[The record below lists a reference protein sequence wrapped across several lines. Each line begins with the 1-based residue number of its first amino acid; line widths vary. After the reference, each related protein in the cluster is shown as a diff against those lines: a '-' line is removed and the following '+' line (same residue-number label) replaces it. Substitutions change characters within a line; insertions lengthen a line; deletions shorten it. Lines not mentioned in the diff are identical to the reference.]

1 MNQKKKKEGYTE
13 VFKLTLDK
21 GQKKKTNFS
30 KVSLHKRLI
39 TWAIKLAGQ

>member
-21 GQKKKTNFS
+21 GQKKKNQFLQS
-30 KVSLHKRLI
+30 FV
-39 TWAIKLAGQ
+39 A